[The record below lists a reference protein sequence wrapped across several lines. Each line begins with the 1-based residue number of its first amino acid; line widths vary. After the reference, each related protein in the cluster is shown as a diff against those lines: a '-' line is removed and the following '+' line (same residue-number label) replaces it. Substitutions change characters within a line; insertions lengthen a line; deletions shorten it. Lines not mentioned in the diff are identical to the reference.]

1 LELEAGA
8 ALGYNDAKQYECG
21 YCGTEIGKDK
31 GWGVVPKLGLNLA
44 YNFVKRKGM
53 IDEVI
58 RIPQPKAPANVSS
71 PAAFNP
77 VLSDV
82 TPRKGIADEIAETN
96 PFLKPIGQYKPYTPD
111 RVLRKE
117 KGALYVN
124 FEVGKHILKYNFRNN
139 GEVLDKIVDITSKV
153 MADARNQVSK
163 IQIVGLASI
172 EGGYQLNQR
181 LALNRAVALQ
191 KYLQERINIPDEM
204 FDAQGG
210 AEAWSEFKDQV
221 NDLLLEGGNSEL
233 NPKELQQIIDIINSE
248 GNLDRREAKIKSLNK
263 GRTFQIL
270 KRHILAD
277 QRNSGYLVIYFD
289 YVDEVAKKINSAIGM
304 LESGNDKEALD
315 VLQKV
320 SDDPRSANAL
330 ATALYKNGREA
341 EAIALLEKAIA
352 QGGEGAVGAKENLE
366 SIRSIQKQRA
376 EYEQY
381 QKDLQEYNKQ
391 MEDFNKRVNQLKQS
405 K

>member
-1 LELEAGA
+1 
-8 ALGYNDAKQYECG
+8 
-21 YCGTEIGKDK
+21 
-31 GWGVVPKLGLNLA
+31 
-44 YNFVKRKGM
+44 M